1 VQIDI
6 QQQTKALEKQH
17 GMAFANSVRSKDAH
31 TSYRGISSVQAGNI
45 SKPMIFR
52 FYQEN
57 WGSGTPFYILAEGTI
72 TSETPKQFYQ
82 FARKLLD
89 SDDERPDFVFFN
101 SPGGSLAAGLEMGKM
116 IRRFGLNTL
125 VGGKYKAI
133 GKALHSQVT
142 TVNNGVCYSACAYAF
157 LGGVGRRVM
166 ESGSFGVH
174 QFYGAQKDSE
184 ASAQITMT
192 LLAEYLNAMGVG
204 RELLTVAS
212 LTPSKQMGVLTVK
225 QAQELNVDNS
235 SPPRSEWK
243 IEAASSG
250 RIYAYTIQK
259 QPLRNAT
266 TTFFLMKENNI
277 YKGKILYKIKQMV
290 RSSEE
295 LVSIFGSTENPSLKI
310 DGQEFP
316 LKTIGG
322 WKTEQDGVFATDF
335 LLDISTISA
344 MSMSREMYFAAWFPN
359 ASRDVDPSVGFSTEG
374 LQRAIAALS
383 RQAQ

>member
-1 VQIDI
+1 MRPILFLLICFALILQIGVQ
-6 QQQTKALEKQH
+6 QRTNAFEKQH
-17 GMAFANSVRSKDAH
+17 VLAFTNSVSSKDAP
-31 TSYRGISSVQAGNI
+31 TSHYSISSAQTENV

-52 FYQEN
+52 VYQEN
-57 WGSGTPFYILAEGTI
+57 WGSGTPVYILAEGTI

-82 FARKLLD
+82 FARKLLN
-89 SDDERPDFVFFN
+89 SYGERPNFVYFN
-101 SPGGSLAAGLEMGKM
+101 SPGGSLAPALEMGKM
-116 IRRFGLNTL
+116 IRRLGLDTL

-133 GKALHSQVT
+133 GKADPSQVT
-142 TVNNGVCYSACAYAF
+142 MVNNGVCYSACAYVF

-174 QFYGAQKDSE
+174 RFYGAKEDSE
-184 ASAQITMT
+184 ASAQVTMT
-192 LLAEYLNAMGVG
+192 LLDEYLNTMGVS

-243 IEAASSG
+243 LDAVSSG
-250 RIYAYTIQK
+250 RIYAYTTQR

-266 TTFFLMKENNI
+266 ITFFLMKENNI

-290 RSSEE
+290 RSPEE

-310 DGQEFP
+310 DGQE
-316 LKTIGG
+316 IR
-322 WKTEQDGVFATDF
+322 V
-335 LLDISTISA
+335 ST
-344 MSMSREMYFAAWFPN
+344 
-359 ASRDVDPSVGFSTEG
+359 
-374 LQRAIAALS
+374 
-383 RQAQ
+383 